1 MDRNNKT
8 FYNPNN
14 SNRTGG
20 NPHGGYD
27 GGRRQH
33 GYGDRNNSQGRE
45 IKQNVFGGNLGLLF
59 TRRYF
64 NGLTAEHL
72 EDKDLQKTYYTER
85 NNSVIRHS
93 KNFENPKERLEEIPG
108 TPPIELTVAY
118 PGLLAGTGIFHST
131 GHFGETKLGFS
142 FDHTTGLPY
151 LPGSSVKGLL
161 RSVFPMCG
169 EDVKKEREDYI
180 KEKLKDKVADI
191 SLIDIYDLE
200 LNIFGSD
207 NKDKKLRKK
216 GCDIFF
222 DAFPTESGK
231 HGLLGLDYIT
241 PHNDEFSNPTPIQ
254 FMRIE
259 PGVSFCFSF
268 RLSDF
273 KDGENVLVDKNA
285 KRELFKAILLDIGI
299 GAKTNVGYG
308 QFKRD

>member
-8 FYNPNN
+8 FYNPNY
-14 SNRTGG
+14 SNKTGG
-20 NPHGGYD
+20 NSRGGYNGD
-27 GGRRQH
+27 RRQQV
-33 GYGDRNNSQGRE
+33 YGDRNNTQGCE
-45 IKQNVFGGNLGLLF
+45 IKQNGFGGNLGLLF

-85 NNSVIRHS
+85 NNSVIRQS
-93 KNFENPKERLEEIPG
+93 KNFESPIKRLEEIPG
-108 TPPIELTVAY
+108 TTPIELTVAY
-118 PGLLAGTGIFHST
+118 PGLLTGTGVLHST
-131 GHFGETKLGFS
+131 GHLGETKLGFA

-169 EDVKKEREDYI
+169 EDVKKEREGYI

-207 NKDKKLRKK
+207 NKDKKLRQK

-222 DAFPTESGK
+222 DALPTKPGK

-241 PHNDEFSNPTPIQ
+241 PHNDEFSNPTPIL

-268 RLSDF
+268 RLSDY